1 MKYLLLLIP
10 VMLYSQVPE
19 STINALTCDS
29 TFTDSTFTDST
40 FTVKIE
46 TRYDTT
52 EVYMVIPVYRK
63 HFQWGGRWKEV
74 CQLELVSGTRI
85 RKTDNFSL
93 GHEDKFYYKK
103 KEIFPLFSF
112 TKQWK
117 KDNTIRL
124 YEE

>member
-1 MKYLLLLIP
+1 MKYLILLIP
-10 VMLYSQVPE
+10 TILFSQDPDTTSFVQ
-19 STINALTCDS
+19 
-29 TFTDSTFTDST
+29 TDSTY
-40 FTVKIE
+40 TVKIE

-52 EVYMVIPVYRK
+52 EVYMIIPVYRQ

-74 CQLELVSGTRI
+74 CQLELVKGTRI
-85 RKTDNFSL
+85 RKTDSFML

-112 TKQWK
+112 TKQWM
-117 KDNTIRL
+117 KDNNIRL